1 MEDKNIKGALETI
14 SKELGGSYTEYSD
27 DTIIVTLPLSEGRFQ
42 SVKGLITE
50 KENGHML
57 FFTSTVCRLHEHQQV
72 NFREMLEYNF
82 KLDYARITITD
93 EDYLEVMAGIK
104 YELCTPAEV
113 KQLVLEVARSADK
126 LEYQI
131 TGTDVH

>member
-1 MEDKNIKGALETI
+1 MEDKNIKSYLDNMA
-14 SKELGGSYTEYSD
+14 KQLGGSYTEYSD
-27 DTIIVTLPLSEGRFQ
+27 DTVIVTLSLNEGRFQ

-57 FFTSTVCRLHEHQQV
+57 FFTSTICRLHEHPEV
-72 NFREMLEYNF
+72 DFRKMLEYNF

-104 YELCTPAEV
+104 YELCTPDEV
-113 KQLVLEVARSADK
+113 KQMVMEVARAADK